1 MQTNTNRRDFFRYAA
16 LNIMGMIGLSCYILA
31 DTYFVARG
39 LGADGLAALNLAI
52 PIYSFVHGSGLLF
65 GVGGATKYAVF
76 CGQRN
81 RSMADRAFSRT
92 LELAGLFAV
101 LYFFAGLVFAG
112 GITQLLGVD
121 GAVLDMTRTYIRMI
135 LLFAPAFMLNDILVC
150 FVRNDGNPK
159 LAMTA
164 MLTGSF
170 SNIILDYI
178 FIFPCQMGLFGAV
191 LATGLAPVIS
201 IFILLI
207 HFRRETHFRY
217 IRERGSTRLAVSI
230 LALGVPSL
238 VTEVA
243 SGVTMIVLN
252 VIILGLQGNMG
263 VAAYG
268 VIANL
273 SLVAVSIYTGLAQ
286 GMQPLVSTSYG
297 QKDPQSVRLFL
308 RYALIT
314 MFMISVV
321 VYSGIYWFADPIAGA
336 FNQAG
341 NETLQH
347 MAVYGLKLYFTAMP
361 FAGFNIILAMYFTA
375 TERPVPAQLI
385 SLLRGILFLLP
396 VAFLLSALLEM
407 TGVWLAL
414 TVTEGFVAALAVVLL
429 CKSAGAIDPDQ
440 RYG

>member
-76 CGQRN
+76 CGQGN
-81 RSMADRAFSRT
+81 RSLADMAFSRT

-101 LYFFAGLVFAG
+101 LYFFTGLVFAG
-112 GITQLLGVD
+112 GITQLLGAD
-121 GAVLDMTRTYIRMI
+121 GPVFDMTRTYIRII

-252 VIILGLQGNMG
+252 VIILGLQGNTG

-273 SLVAVSIYTGLAQ
+273 SLVVVSIYTGLAQ

-336 FNQAG
+336 FNRAG
-341 NETLQH
+341 NELLQH

-385 SLLRGILFLLP
+385 SLLRGILLLLP

-414 TVTEGFVAALAVVLL
+414 TVTEGFVAALAAVLL

>member
-1 MQTNTNRRDFFRYAA
+1 MQTTTNRRDFFRYAA

-76 CGQRN
+76 CGQGN
-81 RSMADRAFSRT
+81 HFLADRAFSRT
-92 LELAGLFAV
+92 LELAVLFAV
-101 LYFFAGLVFAG
+101 LYIFIGFVFAG
-112 GITQLLGVD
+112 GITQLLGANGMVF
-121 GAVLDMTRTYIRMI
+121 DMTRTYIRII
-135 LLFAPAFMLNDILVC
+135 LLFAPAFMLNDVLVC

-217 IRERGSTRLAVSI
+217 IRERESTCLTVSI

-252 VIILGLQGNMG
+252 VIILGLQGNTG

-273 SLVAVSIYTGLAQ
+273 SLVVVSIYTGLAQ
-286 GMQPLVSTSYG
+286 GMQPLVSTAYG
-297 QKDPQSVRLFL
+297 KKKPQSVRLFL

-336 FNQAG
+336 FNWAG
-341 NETLQH
+341 NEPLQH

-361 FAGFNIILAMYFTA
+361 FAGFNIVLAMYFTA
-375 TERPVPAQLI
+375 TEHPVPAQLI
-385 SLLRGILFLLP
+385 SLLRGILLLLP

-414 TVTEGFVAALAVVLL
+414 TVTEGCVAALAVALL
-429 CKSAGAIDPDQ
+429 CKSA
-440 RYG
+440 